1 MIEKL
6 VKEMKNKADFVWN
19 KFFGQKSGFVGTID
33 EYGNIINKKSMPK
46 WLRIGVLMAI
56 FVLFVYLFIIII
68 SFLLP
73 VVFIAAIIG
82 AFIYLLNSLIFKDKI
97 DKELESK
104 VKVVASFFFV
114 IILTI
119 VIAPIAILG
128 GLYRSIVSKLK

>member
-6 VKEMKNKADFVWN
+6 LKEMKNKIDFVWN

-33 EYGNIINKKSMPK
+33 EYGNIIDKKSMPK
-46 WLRIGVLMAI
+46 WLRIAVLILI
-56 FVLFVYLFIIII
+56 FALFTYLFIIII

-73 VVFIAAIIG
+73 VVFMAAIIG
-82 AFIYLLNSLIFKDKI
+82 AFIYALNSLIFKGKI

-128 GLYRSIVSKLK
+128 ILYRNIVSKLK

>member
-6 VKEMKNKADFVWN
+6 IKEMKNKADFVWN

-33 EYGNIINKKSMPK
+33 EYGNIIDKKSMPK
-46 WLRIGVLMAI
+46 WLRIIVLLAI
-56 FVLFVYLFIIII
+56 FVLFVYLFVIII

-82 AFIYLLNSLIFKDKI
+82 AFIYALNSLIFKGKI

-104 VKVVASFFFV
+104 IKVIASFFFV

-119 VIAPIAILG
+119 IIAPIAILG
-128 GLYRSIVSKLK
+128 SLYRSIVSKLK